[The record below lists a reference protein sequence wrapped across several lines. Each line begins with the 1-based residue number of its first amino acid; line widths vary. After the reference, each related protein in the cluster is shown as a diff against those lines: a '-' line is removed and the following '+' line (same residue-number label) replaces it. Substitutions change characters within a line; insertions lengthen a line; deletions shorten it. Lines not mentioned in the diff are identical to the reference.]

1 MRVSLW
7 EKQETT
13 IALFVAQRVIA
24 QPLVFRLVVDIF
36 FICIAS
42 SKESKINGEG
52 LVQILASQI
61 VQIANKELQ
70 LLIANCFI
78 MKQASIY
85 RWRKMLSKWLLKEQ
99 GMNNYINIRN
109 MQIQRTFITRKIC
122 KNFQC
127 PCSPSFNASSARNL
141 TLEVS
146 MNAVM
151 ERNESKKNSRVKIQY
166 AVNALL
172 SSSVEVLRA
181 VKSMDKNLY
190 TSSASFVVPSL
201 NFSAGAQLT
210 SVINATKGR

>member
-1 MRVSLW
+1 M
-7 EKQETT
+7 T

-24 QPLVFRLVVDIF
+24 QPLVFRSVVDIF

-70 LLIANCFI
+70 LLIAKCFI

-85 RWRKMLSKWLLKEQ
+85 SWRKMLSKWLLKEQ

-127 PCSPSFNASSARNL
+127 SCFPSFNASSARNL

-151 ERNESKKNSRVKIQY
+151 ERNESKKNTRVKIQY
-166 AVNALL
+166 AVNALLL

-181 VKSMDKNLY
+181 VKSMDKNSY